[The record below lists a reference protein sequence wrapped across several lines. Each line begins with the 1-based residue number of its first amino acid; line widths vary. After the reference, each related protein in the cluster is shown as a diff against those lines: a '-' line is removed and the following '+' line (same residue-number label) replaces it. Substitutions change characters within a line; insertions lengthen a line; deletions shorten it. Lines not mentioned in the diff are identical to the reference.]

1 MVNQFNSVSASMAII
16 SLVFFYLAVI
26 STSEV
31 CIWTVVIIFFAVVIV
46 GLTIDGCERH
56 KKYLETK

>member
-1 MVNQFNSVSASMAII
+1 MAII